1 MKEIITFMNE
11 FIEKEYEAF
20 IASYTEK
27 DEEIFE
33 VKQNQVDK
41 MYAAGLRTI
50 VQRGYD
56 PDEEWFQEGKRQM
69 LVLKKRI
76 LFQIKK
82 YEHNEFETLYEC
94 SLSSPIGYFL
104 KKDGIETAKWDDDI
118 SNIYYV
124 TNIKS
129 RVTGD
134 FAMKIIADYH
144 CGAERFAYGS
154 KEIKPLGKLLE
165 TYQLEEL
172 KIETLLP

>member
-1 MKEIITFMNE
+1 MKEIITFMNK
-11 FIEKEYEAF
+11 FIEKENEAF

-33 VKQNQVDK
+33 EKQNQVDK

-50 VQRGYD
+50 VQRGSD

-82 YEHNEFETLYEC
+82 YEHKEFKTLYEC

-104 KKDGIETAKWDDDI
+104 RKDGVETPKWDDDI
-118 SNIYYV
+118 SNIFYV

-134 FAMKIIADYH
+134 SSMKIVADYH
-144 CGAERFAYGS
+144 CEAERFAYGS
-154 KEIKPLGKLLE
+154 KEIKPLGELLKM
-165 TYQLEEL
+165 YHMEE
-172 KIETLLP
+172 I